1 MLRVSRH
8 FRLLVPVL
16 LLVVAA
22 CSDRSTA
29 PPVAETNPD
38 IATYQTP
45 CSSSDI
51 RNLVKDIFPGPLGTL
66 ITIKINLYITLSA
79 TGPNARTQAKLM
91 EVVAD
96 LLNGVNSG
104 QFANNPVKLRKVESL
119 IKLLYC
125 VLGQQAPPLDLVN
138 GGAAV
143 VTPTTGAVVGAKD
156 PANPTANDAATQV
169 KVGDVPANVPFVV
182 VSVVPI
188 TGSTGPLD
196 TPLQQRGPF
205 YEFTVTPRIRFNTP
219 VLVGAC
225 LNKAFDESD
234 ARVRFA
240 HNLSPSSPVTPG
252 NIRFGNIEIISPE
265 SDLTTLSLSCDPLT
279 IGFFERALD
288 LLLPSKLYAGGLGT
302 GGRGG
307 KVSEYSPFGG
317 VVVEPLGF
325 GLNNWLFRQPGTG
338 DATVPATTQG
348 AQSVPFFAEG
358 GATTPVNG
366 IIAQGT
372 WTFGSAPFGDV
383 RNSDGSF
390 APQCN
395 GSGGT
400 INYDLGVASLWQRAG
415 AAGTSNPALYTYLVA
430 RRVFYSAN
438 TTDKVQLAL
447 DNDIRTWING
457 VEVTSYIVDGQNV
470 SVTPGSFLVKEGCA
484 TTNQVLV
491 SVPRTGVNVIS
502 VQARDRGVASYFD
515 AATQAAPGG
524 PID

>member
-1 MLRVSRH
+1 MRV
-8 FRLLVPVL
+8 FRIARLVVPAL
-16 LLVVAA
+16 LLGVAA

-29 PPVAETNPD
+29 PPVTETNPD

-66 ITIKINLYITLSA
+66 ITVKINLYIALSA
-79 TGPNARTQAKLM
+79 TGPNAKTQAKLM
-91 EVVAD
+91 ELVAD
-96 LLNGVNSG
+96 LLNAVNNG

-119 IKLLYC
+119 IKLLFC
-125 VLGQQAPPLDLVN
+125 VLGKQAPPLDLVN

-156 PANPTANDAATQV
+156 PLNPTANDAATEI
-169 KVGDVPANVPFVV
+169 KPGDVPANVPSVV

-188 TGSTGPLD
+188 TGNTGPLD

-205 YEFTVTPRIRFNTP
+205 YEFTTTPAIRFANP

-225 LNKAFDESD
+225 LNKANDESD
-234 ARVRFA
+234 NRVRFA
-240 HNLSPSSPVTPG
+240 HNLNPSSPVTPG

-265 SDLTTLSLSCDPLT
+265 SDLTSLDLSCDPLT
-279 IGFFERALD
+279 IGFLEKALD
-288 LLLPSKLYAGGLGT
+288 LFLPTKLYAGGLGT

-325 GLNNWLFRQPGTG
+325 GLSNWLFRQPSTG
-338 DATVPATTQG
+338 DATIPSTTQG
-348 AQSVPFFAEG
+348 AASVPFFAEG

-366 IIAQGT
+366 VIAQGT
-372 WTFGSAPFGDV
+372 WTFGSAPFGEV

-395 GSGGT
+395 GTGGT
-400 INYDLGVASLWQRAG
+400 INYDLGTASLWLRAG
-415 AAGTSNPALYTYLVA
+415 AAATTNPAQYTYLLA
-430 RRVFYSAN
+430 RRVFYSASA
-438 TTDKVQLAL
+438 TDKVQLAL

-457 VEVTSYIVDGQNV
+457 VEVTSYTVDGQNV

-484 TTNQVLV
+484 ATNQVLV
-491 SVPRTGVNVIS
+491 SVPRSGVNVIS

-515 AATQAAPGG
+515 AAQAPGV
-524 PID
+524 IIE

>member
-1 MLRVSRH
+1 MLRAPRL
-8 FRLLVPVL
+8 FRLAVPAVL
-16 LLVVAA
+16 IFAIA
-22 CSDRSTA
+22 CSDRSNA
-29 PPVAETNPD
+29 PPIAETNPD

-45 CSSSDI
+45 CSAQDI

-66 ITIKINLYITLSA
+66 ITIKINLYIALSP

-91 EVVAD
+91 EVVDD
-96 LLNGVNSG
+96 LLDAVNSG

-119 IKLLYC
+119 ITLLYC
-125 VLGQQAPPLDLVN
+125 VLGQEAPPLDLVN

-143 VTPTTGAVVGAKD
+143 VTPTTGAVIGAKD
-156 PANPTANDAATQV
+156 PLNPTANDAATEV
-169 KVGDVPANVPFVV
+169 KPGDVPANVPSVM

-205 YEFTVTPRIRFNTP
+205 YEFTTTPAIRFANP

-225 LNKAFDESD
+225 LNKANDESD
-234 ARVRFA
+234 NRVRLA
-240 HNLSPSSPVTPG
+240 HNLNPSSPVTPG

-265 SDLTTLSLSCDPLT
+265 SNLTSLNLSCDPLT
-279 IGFFERALD
+279 IGFFEKALD
-288 LLLPSKLYAGGLGT
+288 LFLPTKLYAGGLGT

-317 VVVEPLGF
+317 VVVEQLGF
-325 GLNNWLFRQPGTG
+325 GLSNWLFRQPSTG
-338 DATVPATTQG
+338 DPAIPSTTQG
-348 AQSVPFFAEG
+348 ATSVPFFAEG

-366 IIAQGT
+366 IIAQGN

-383 RNSDGSF
+383 RNSDGSY

-395 GSGGT
+395 GTGGT
-400 INYDLGVASLWQRAG
+400 VNYDLGVASLWQRASAG
-415 AAGTSNPALYTYLVA
+415 ATTDPASFTYLVA
-430 RRVFYSAN
+430 RRVFYSTN
-438 TTDKVQLAL
+438 TTDRVQLAL

-457 VEVTSYIVDGQNV
+457 VEVTSYTVNGQEV
-470 SVTPGSFLVKEGCA
+470 SVAPGTFLVKEGCA
-484 TTNQVLV
+484 ATNQVQV

-515 AATQAAPGG
+515 AAQPAS
-524 PID
+524 IIIE

>member
-1 MLRVSRH
+1 MLRAFRH
-8 FRLLVPVL
+8 LRLAIPVIFL
-16 LLVVAA
+16 IATA

-29 PPVAETNPD
+29 PPIAETNPD

-45 CSSSDI
+45 CSATDI

-470 SVTPGSFLVKEGCA
+470 SVTPGSFLVKDGCA